1 MAKFLNKKEQV
12 IDFKLTNYGHY
23 LLSVGELKPTYYAFY
38 DDNVLY
44 DKHYTGVSGS
54 HGLIGTASQN
64 SVRERIKDETQYL
77 EGLTIFNNLD
87 YSLQTAVT
95 PEPPGS
101 VAFYE
106 ANVEATLNTPNAEN
120 YRFNS
125 MIGDAHLDGDT
136 QNAPA
141 WKIVTLEGE
150 ISSSTNIDEVN
161 QIRIPQINIDVNYSL
176 EVKPAKIELD
186 FEGPASSGDRMFGFP
201 NNEMIQL
208 VMRDPLIYG
217 EEVNTQLFSENFEIE
232 VFEVVDTVTPNT
244 FNRKRFIKEEDDV
257 VDGLLVPRKNKIR
270 PILTTDMSDYYF
282 NVFVD
287 HEIDEATACRGAEV
301 FNKDSYYV
309 DLDFDCD
316 QVTTDT
322 PVNVDIYGR
331 VTEPEICLD

>member
-44 DKHYTGVSGS
+44 DGEHAGITG
-54 HGLIGTASQN
+54 SQN
-64 SVRERIKDETQYL
+64 STRERIKDETQYL

-87 YSLQTAVT
+87 YSLQKYT
-95 PEPPGS
+95 EGGS
-101 VAFYE
+101 GNDFYE

-150 ISSSTNIDEVN
+150 ISSSTNVDEIN

-186 FEGPASSGDRMFGFP
+186 FEGPASSGDRMMGFP
-201 NNEMIQL
+201 DNEMIQL

>member
-1 MAKFLNKKEQV
+1 VAKFLNKKEQV

-44 DKHYTGVSGS
+44 DGEHAGITG
-54 HGLIGTASQN
+54 SQN
-64 SVRERIKDETQYL
+64 STRERIKDETQYL

-87 YSLQTAVT
+87 YSLQKSSAD
-95 PEPPGS
+95 ENGDD
-101 VAFYE
+101 FYE
-106 ANVEATLNTPNAEN
+106 ANKTATLNTPNAEN

-150 ISSSTNIDEVN
+150 INSSTNIDEVN

-232 VFEVVDTVTPNT
+232 VYEVVDTVTPNT

-316 QVTTDT
+316 QVITDT

>member
-12 IDFKLTNYGHY
+12 FDLKLTSYGNY
-23 LLSVGELKPTYYAFY
+23 LLSQGNFKPVYYAFY

-44 DKHYTGVSGS
+44 DGEHAGITG
-54 HGLIGTASQN
+54 SQN
-64 SVRERIKDETQYL
+64 STRERIKDETQYL

-87 YSLQTAVT
+87 YSLQKYT
-95 PEPPGS
+95 EGGS
-101 VAFYE
+101 NGDFYE

-161 QIRIPQINIDVNYSL
+161 QIRIPQINIGVNYSL
-176 EVKPAKIELD
+176 EVKPAEIELD
-186 FEGPASSGDRMFGFP
+186 FEGPASSGDRMTGFP
-201 NNEMIQL
+201 DNEMIQL

>member
-1 MAKFLNKKEQV
+1 VAKFLNKKEQV

-44 DKHYTGVSGS
+44 DGEHAGITG
-54 HGLIGTASQN
+54 SQN
-64 SVRERIKDETQYL
+64 STRERIKDETQYL

-87 YSLQTAVT
+87 YSLQKYT
-95 PEPPGS
+95 EGGS
-101 VAFYE
+101 NGDFYE

-161 QIRIPQINIDVNYSL
+161 QIRIPQINIGVNYSL
-176 EVKPAKIELD
+176 EVKPAEIELD
-186 FEGPASSGDRMFGFP
+186 FEGPASSGDRMTGFP
-201 NNEMIQL
+201 DNEMIQL

-270 PILTTDMSDYYF
+270 PILTTDMTDYYF

>member
-1 MAKFLNKKEQV
+1 
-12 IDFKLTNYGHY
+12 
-23 LLSVGELKPTYYAFY
+23 
-38 DDNVLY
+38 
-44 DKHYTGVSGS
+44 
-54 HGLIGTASQN
+54 
-64 SVRERIKDETQYL
+64 
-77 EGLTIFNNLD
+77 
-87 YSLQTAVT
+87 
-95 PEPPGS
+95 
-101 VAFYE
+101 
-106 ANVEATLNTPNAEN
+106 
-120 YRFNS
+120 

-150 ISSSTNIDEVN
+150 INSSTNIDEVN

-232 VFEVVDTVTPNT
+232 VYEVVDTVTPNT

-316 QVTTDT
+316 QVITDT

>member
-44 DKHYTGVSGS
+44 DGEHAGITG
-54 HGLIGTASQN
+54 SQN
-64 SVRERIKDETQYL
+64 STRERIKDETQYL

-87 YSLQTAVT
+87 YSLQKSSAD
-95 PEPPGS
+95 ENGDD
-101 VAFYE
+101 FYE
-106 ANVEATLNTPNAEN
+106 ANKTATLNTPNAEN

-150 ISSSTNIDEVN
+150 INSSTNIDEVN

-217 EEVNTQLFSENFEIE
+217 EEVNPQLFSENFEIE
-232 VFEVVDTVTPNT
+232 VYEVVDTVTPNT

-316 QVTTDT
+316 QVITDT

>member
-44 DKHYTGVSGS
+44 DGEHAGITG
-54 HGLIGTASQN
+54 SQN
-64 SVRERIKDETQYL
+64 STRERIKDETQYL

-87 YSLQTAVT
+87 YSLQKYT
-95 PEPPGS
+95 EGGS
-101 VAFYE
+101 DNDFYE

-150 ISSSTNIDEVN
+150 ISSSTNVDEIN

-186 FEGPASSGDRMFGFP
+186 FEGPASSGDRMMGFP
-201 NNEMIQL
+201 DNEMIQL

>member
-1 MAKFLNKKEQV
+1 VAKFLNKKEQV

-23 LLSVGELKPTYYAFY
+23 LLSGGELKPTYYAFY

-44 DKHYTGVSGS
+44 DGEHAGITG
-54 HGLIGTASQN
+54 SQN
-64 SVRERIKDETQYL
+64 STRERIKDETQYL

-87 YSLQTAVT
+87 YSLQKSSAD
-95 PEPPGS
+95 ENGDD
-101 VAFYE
+101 FYE

-186 FEGPASSGDRMFGFP
+186 FTMPAMSADRMFGFP

>member
-1 MAKFLNKKEQV
+1 VAKFLNKKEQV

-44 DKHYTGVSGS
+44 DGEHAGITG
-54 HGLIGTASQN
+54 SQN
-64 SVRERIKDETQYL
+64 STRERIKDETQYL

-87 YSLQTAVT
+87 YSLQKYT
-95 PEPPGS
+95 EGGS
-101 VAFYE
+101 GNDFYE

-150 ISSSTNIDEVN
+150 ISSSTNVDEIN

-186 FEGPASSGDRMFGFP
+186 FEGPASSGDRMMGFP
-201 NNEMIQL
+201 DNEMIQL

>member
-12 IDFKLTNYGHY
+12 IDFKLTNDGHY

-44 DKHYTGVSGS
+44 DGEHAGITG
-54 HGLIGTASQN
+54 SQN
-64 SVRERIKDETQYL
+64 STRERIKDETQYL

-87 YSLQTAVT
+87 YSLQKYT
-95 PEPPGS
+95 EGGS
-101 VAFYE
+101 GNDFYE

-125 MIGDAHLDGDT
+125 MIGDAYLDGDT

-150 ISSSTNIDEVN
+150 ISSSTNVDEVN

-186 FEGPASSGDRMFGFP
+186 FEGPASSGDRMMGFP
-201 NNEMIQL
+201 DNEMIQL

>member
-1 MAKFLNKKEQV
+1 VAKFLNKKEQV

-44 DKHYTGVSGS
+44 DGEHAGITG
-54 HGLIGTASQN
+54 SQN
-64 SVRERIKDETQYL
+64 STRERIKDETQYL

-87 YSLQTAVT
+87 YSLQKYT
-95 PEPPGS
+95 EGGS
-101 VAFYE
+101 DNDFYE

-125 MIGDAHLDGDT
+125 MIGDAYLDGDT

-176 EVKPAKIELD
+176 EVKPVELSYD
-186 FEGPASSGDRMFGFP
+186 PEGQAMIGDRMIGFP
-201 NNEMIQL
+201 DNEMIQL

>member
-44 DKHYTGVSGS
+44 DGEHAGITG
-54 HGLIGTASQN
+54 SQN
-64 SVRERIKDETQYL
+64 STRERIKDETQYL

-87 YSLQTAVT
+87 YSLQKYT
-95 PEPPGS
+95 EGGS
-101 VAFYE
+101 DNDFYE

-125 MIGDAHLDGDT
+125 MIGDAYLDGDT

-176 EVKPAKIELD
+176 EVKPVELSYD
-186 FEGPASSGDRMFGFP
+186 PEGQAMIGDRMIGFP
-201 NNEMIQL
+201 DNEMIQL

>member
-44 DKHYTGVSGS
+44 DGEHAGITG
-54 HGLIGTASQN
+54 SQN
-64 SVRERIKDETQYL
+64 STRERIKDETQYL

-87 YSLQTAVT
+87 YSLQKYT
-95 PEPPGS
+95 EGGS
-101 VAFYE
+101 NGDFYE

-161 QIRIPQINIDVNYSL
+161 QIRIPQINIGVNYSL
-176 EVKPAKIELD
+176 EVKPAEIELD
-186 FEGPASSGDRMFGFP
+186 FEGPASSGDRMTGFP
-201 NNEMIQL
+201 DNEMIQL

-270 PILTTDMSDYYF
+270 PILTTDMTDYYF

>member
-1 MAKFLNKKEQV
+1 VAKFLNKKEQV

-44 DKHYTGVSGS
+44 DGEHAGITG
-54 HGLIGTASQN
+54 SQN
-64 SVRERIKDETQYL
+64 STRERIKDETQYL

-87 YSLQTAVT
+87 YSLQKSSAD
-95 PEPPGS
+95 ENGDD
-101 VAFYE
+101 FYE

-186 FEGPASSGDRMFGFP
+186 FTMPAMSADRMFGFP

>member
-44 DKHYTGVSGS
+44 DGEHAGITG
-54 HGLIGTASQN
+54 SQN
-64 SVRERIKDETQYL
+64 STRERIKDETQYL

-87 YSLQTAVT
+87 YSLQKYT
-95 PEPPGS
+95 EGGS
-101 VAFYE
+101 DNDFYE

-150 ISSSTNIDEVN
+150 ISSSTNIDEIN

-186 FEGPASSGDRMFGFP
+186 FEGPASSGDRMMGFP
-201 NNEMIQL
+201 DNEMIQL

-316 QVTTDT
+316 QVITDT

>member
-23 LLSVGELKPTYYAFY
+23 LLSVGELKPTYYAFC

-44 DKHYTGVSGS
+44 DGEHAGITG
-54 HGLIGTASQN
+54 SQN
-64 SVRERIKDETQYL
+64 STRERIKDETQYL

-87 YSLQTAVT
+87 YSLQKSSAD
-95 PEPPGS
+95 ENGDD
-101 VAFYE
+101 FYE

-186 FEGPASSGDRMFGFP
+186 FTMPAMSADRMFGFP